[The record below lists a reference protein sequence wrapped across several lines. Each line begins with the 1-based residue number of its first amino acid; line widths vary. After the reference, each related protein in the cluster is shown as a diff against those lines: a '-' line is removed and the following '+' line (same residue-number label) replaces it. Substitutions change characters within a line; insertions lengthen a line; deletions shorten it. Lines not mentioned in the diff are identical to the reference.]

1 MTQTTTKMMIMI
13 NTTRKGMTTGME
25 VAAKAAEVAAAVV
38 EAAAAAGTA
47 EQAEEKHMSAIM
59 HQQGCTLC
67 LDMEL
72 LLRQQAMLY
81 SR

>member
-1 MTQTTTKMMIMI
+1 MTQTMTKMMITI

-47 EQAEEKHMSAIM
+47 EQEEKHMSAIM